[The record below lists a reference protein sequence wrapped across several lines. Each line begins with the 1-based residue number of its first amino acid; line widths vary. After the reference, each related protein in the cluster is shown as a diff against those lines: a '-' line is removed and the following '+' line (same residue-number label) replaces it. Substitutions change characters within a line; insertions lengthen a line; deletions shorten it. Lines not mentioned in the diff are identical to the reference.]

1 MWLAQYLT
9 IKSLGANRGV
19 TRLPELQ
26 PNGDAADAEGD
37 QLEPARFRR
46 AMVEPAS
53 QFGHNRS
60 ELRSVASEFDNVHL
74 ILTTL
79 AD

>member
-9 IKSLGANRGV
+9 IKSPGANRGV
-19 TRLPELQ
+19 ARLSELQ
-26 PNGDAADAEGD
+26 PNSDSADAEGD
-37 QLEPARFRR
+37 QLEPARFCR
-46 AMVEPAS
+46 AMVQPAS

-60 ELRSVASEFDNVHL
+60 ELRSVAAQFDNDHL
-74 ILTTL
+74 IPITL

>member
-1 MWLAQYLT
+1 VWLAQYFA
-9 IKSLGANRGV
+9 IKSASANRGV
-19 TRLPELQ
+19 ARLSELQ

-60 ELRSVASEFDNVHL
+60 ELRSVASQFDSVHL